1 MGGRQLI
8 IDFPSCLIVFLYNSS
23 SSSSP
28 FTTSTSPSSSSS
40 NSPLIIAS
48 LLSSAQVGRLHW
60 DDVPFERLEVSSAVA
75 EDIFRHDEFK
85 TRQIPFIVDKSRQRK
100 EAAAKAAAAAAAETD
115 GEKEEV
121 LLRHPEGTVSCYRL
135 GDHVDISSGKKQS
148 N

>member
-1 MGGRQLI
+1 M
-8 IDFPSCLIVFLYNSS
+8 SS
-23 SSSSP
+23 FTP
-28 FTTSTSPSSSSS
+28 FHPLPLLLLPPHPLPLPLLT
-40 NSPLIIAS
+40 PLIIAS

-121 LLRHPEGTVSCYRL
+121 LLRHPEGTVTCYRL

-148 N
+148 NDRE